1 MIYNIET
8 GGWQMDWRIV
18 AAVGG
23 ALLAAAGHRASAA
36 ESWDLAI
43 AYPPGN
49 YQTKSAERFAAE
61 VAKATN
67 GEVTIK
73 VQAGGALGFKGPEML
88 GTIRNGL
95 VPAGSMLLNQQ
106 VGVEPLLGIASLPY
120 LVSSPAEMRLINE
133 IARPAYDQ
141 IAAKHRQKILYM
153 VPWPGQNIFA
163 KTEIKTPDDFRSLKI
178 RTVDRNGSDYF
189 RELGAAPAQM
199 PWGEVVPA
207 LATGVINSVTT
218 SSSSG
223 VDGQFWDFMGFCHL
237 VNWQSNF
244 DMVTVNLNAWKRLS
258 PDQQRAIEEAAKR
271 LEPEFWKAAEQ
282 EDADKLKLM
291 AGKGM
296 KMIEASDALRAFMT
310 SKAAPSWDA
319 FAANVPGAREIL
331 EKYRAAAK
339 K

>member
-1 MIYNIET
+1 MDRRTLIIAGAVLML
-8 GGWQMDWRIV
+8 GGIPAHAGQTWDM
-18 AAVGG
+18 AV
-23 ALLAAAGHRASAA
+23 
-36 ESWDLAI
+36 

-49 YQTKSAERFAAE
+49 YHAKSAERFATE
-61 VAKATN
+61 VAAATK

-88 GTIRNGL
+88 AAVRDGL
-95 VPAGSMLLNQQ
+95 VPVGTMLLNQQ

-120 LVSSPAEMRLINE
+120 LVSSPSEMRTITDL
-133 IARPAYDQ
+133 ARPAYDR
-141 IAAKHRQKILYM
+141 IAQKHNQKILYM

-163 KTEIKTPDDFRSLKI
+163 KTEVKAPEGFRSLKI
-178 RTVDRNGSDYF
+178 RTVDRNGSDFF
-189 RELGAAPAQM
+189 RELGASPAQM

-223 VDGQFWDFMGFCHL
+223 VDGQFWDFTSFCHL

-244 DMVTVNLNAWKRLS
+244 DMVTVNLAAWKKLT
-258 PDQQRAIEEAAKR
+258 PDQQKAIEDVAKR

-282 EDADKLKLM
+282 EDSDKLKLLSD
-291 AGKGM
+291 KGV
-296 KMIEASDALRAFMT
+296 KMVQSNDTLRAFMIA
-310 SKAAPSWDA
+310 KATPKWDA
-319 FAANVPGAREIL
+319 FIAQVPAAKEII
-331 EKYRAAAK
+331 EKYRAAVK

>member
-1 MIYNIET
+1 
-8 GGWQMDWRIV
+8 MDWRIV
-18 AAVGG
+18 GAVCC
-23 ALLAAAGHRASAA
+23 AVLAASGERAQSS
-36 ESWDLAI
+36 ESWDMAI

-88 GTIRNGL
+88 GTIRDGL
-95 VPAGSMLLNQQ
+95 VPIGSMLLNQQ

-120 LVSSPAEMRLINE
+120 LVSSPDEMRLINE
-133 IARPAYDQ
+133 AARPAYDQ
-141 IAAKHRQKILYM
+141 IAAKHKQKILYM
-153 VPWPGQNIFA
+153 VPWPGQNVFA
-163 KTEIKTPDDFRSLKI
+163 KTEVKAPGDFRSLKI

-189 RELGAAPAQM
+189 RELGASPAQM

-244 DMVTVNLNAWKRLS
+244 DMVTVNLNSWKKLS
-258 PDQQRAIEEAAKR
+258 PAQQKAVEDVAKQ

-291 AGKGM
+291 ADKGM
-296 KMIEASDALRAFMT
+296 KMIPSNDALRTFMI
-310 SKAAPSWDA
+310 SKAVPNWDA
-319 FAANVPGAREIL
+319 FAAKVPGAREIL

>member
-1 MIYNIET
+1 
-8 GGWQMDWRIV
+8 MDWRIV
-18 AAVGG
+18 GVVCSALVAMPVGG
-23 ALLAAAGHRASAA
+23 AQAA
-36 ESWDLAI
+36 ESWDMAI

-88 GTIRNGL
+88 GTIRDGL
-95 VPAGSMLLNQQ
+95 VPTGSMLLNQQ

-120 LVSSPAEMRLINE
+120 LVSSPHEMRLIND

-153 VPWPGQNIFA
+153 MPWPGQNVFA
-163 KTEIKTPDDFRSLKI
+163 KTEVKAPEDFRALKI

-244 DMVTVNLNAWKRLS
+244 DMVTVNLNAWKKLS
-258 PDQQRAIEEAAKR
+258 PAQQKAIEDVAQR

-291 AGKGM
+291 ADKGM
-296 KMIEASDALRAFMT
+296 KMIQANDALRAFMIA
-310 SKAAPSWDA
+310 KAVPAWDA
-319 FAANVPGAREIL
+319 FAAKVPAAREIL
-331 EKYRAAAK
+331 DKYRAAAK

>member
-1 MIYNIET
+1 MN
-8 GGWQMDWRIV
+8 WRIAG
-18 AAVGG
+18 AALW
-23 ALLAAAGHRASAA
+23 ALLATLGSRAQAA
-36 ESWDLAI
+36 ESWDMAI

-61 VAKATN
+61 VTKATN
-67 GEVTIK
+67 GEVTIR

-88 GTIRNGL
+88 GAIRDGL
-95 VPAGSMLLNQQ
+95 VPIGSMLLNQQ

-120 LVSSPAEMRLINE
+120 LVSSPAEMRLITD
-133 IARPAYDQ
+133 IASPAYDK
-141 IAAKHRQKILYM
+141 IAAKHHQKILYM

-163 KTEIKTPDDFRSLKI
+163 KTEVKVPDDFRALKI

-223 VDGQFWDFMGFCHL
+223 VDGQFWDFLPFCYL

-244 DMVTVNLNAWKRLS
+244 DMVTVNLDSWKKLS
-258 PDQQRAIEEAAKR
+258 PAQQKAIEDVAKR

-282 EDADKLKLM
+282 EDTDKLKLM
-291 AGKGM
+291 ADKGM
-296 KMIEASDALRAFMT
+296 KMIQADDAVRTFMI
-310 SKAAPSWDA
+310 SKAVPAWDA
-319 FAANVPGAREIL
+319 FVAKVPGAKEIL

>member
-1 MIYNIET
+1 MNWGVVFVTCY
-8 GGWQMDWRIV
+8 
-18 AAVGG
+18 
-23 ALLAAAGHRASAA
+23 ALLAMAGGRAQAS
-36 ESWDLAI
+36 EIWDMAI

-61 VAKATN
+61 VAKATD
-67 GEVTIK
+67 GEVTIR

-88 GTIRNGL
+88 GTIRDGL

-120 LVSSPAEMRLINE
+120 LVSSPSEMRLITD

-141 IAAKHRQKILYM
+141 IAAKHRQKILYIM
-153 VPWPGQNIFA
+153 PWPGQNIFA
-163 KTEIKTPDDFRSLKI
+163 KTEVKGPADFRALKI

-189 RELGAAPAQM
+189 RELNASPAQM

-244 DMVTVNLNAWKRLS
+244 DIVTVNLNAWKKLS
-258 PDQQRAIEEAAKR
+258 LAQQKAIEDVATR

-291 AGKGM
+291 ADKGM
-296 KMIEASDALRAFMT
+296 KMVSPDDALRAFMT
-310 SKAAPSWDA
+310 AKASPTWDA
-319 FAANVPGAREIL
+319 FAAKVPAAREL
-331 EKYRAAAK
+331 LDKYRAAAK